1 MWDFLI
7 QPTSLY
13 AKMVNSYVIFE
24 CSLGQNFRCDVMSVR
39 QNAKRKPYGLNLN
52 RQAIFTANP
61 IQNSKVMITLKHNSS
76 SIWFFSATKDLS
88 WTDLGAS
95 LDGFSFLK
103 KEIKSVQLVL
113 RSFVKNA
120 KSAILNVEHH
130 STSAVKNTAD

>member
-1 MWDFLI
+1 M
-7 QPTSLY
+7 
-13 AKMVNSYVIFE
+13 ANSYAIFE
-24 CSLGQNFRCDVMSVR
+24 WFCCVSVR
-39 QNAKRKPYGLNLN
+39 RNAKRKPYGLDLN

-103 KEIKSVQLVL
+103 KRKKYADLLKKRNFACPQKPTILKEILEYLNWVIFNHACKYHFKLTIFSKI
-113 RSFVKNA
+113 SIKN
-120 KSAILNVEHH
+120 
-130 STSAVKNTAD
+130 ST